1 MAMASAL
8 VPAAATP
15 RLTPG
20 PSRSPTLAIM
30 QRACLNYA
38 NCVVGKKNDGSSPN
52 DKSMLALDVPA
63 VKFGLFELDLC
74 KFSLIDWYCD

>member
-1 MAMASAL
+1 
-8 VPAAATP
+8 
-15 RLTPG
+15 
-20 PSRSPTLAIM
+20 M